1 MIQPERVGAEGST
14 LLPALEGLRRA
25 RGVPGSAASSNSLGS
40 AGSSGHQTGHDHR
53 FPAMPT
59 QWSPRRRG
67 QVCPTSIQQHLPPA
81 GQPEQLLASAW
92 VHSSSCMSTL
102 CPLCVHPTLM
112 SALRPQLCARIPGK
126 HNPKVW
132 AHKEKHDPTFK
143 KSKLHMEQCCISS
156 SQNQSKAGTS
166 APGNRGDGFSFSV
179 CVSPKNNG
187 NNG

>member
-1 MIQPERVGAEGST
+1 MPEGSLALQPAAT
-14 LLPALEGLRRA
+14 PWALQEAQDIRLVICGQTTDSQPCQPSGHPGGEARCAPPPSSSTFPQRGSQNSSWLL
-25 RGVPGSAASSNSLGS
+25 LGS
-40 AGSSGHQTGHDHR
+40 T
-53 FPAMPT
+53 PA
-59 QWSPRRRG
+59 
-67 QVCPTSIQQHLPPA
+67 HA
-81 GQPEQLLASAW
+81 
-92 VHSSSCMSTL
+92 
-102 CPLCVHPTLM
+102 CPLCVHSVTTLM

-187 NNG
+187 NNE